1 MEPLKLVALDGQ
13 DLAVLSAHVQDAVV
27 CARDLVYLPRERR
40 FALELR
46 RYDWQ
51 AMPGE
56 PPRRRLSAL
65 HFERV
70 MAARTRAVAPG
81 DSDAVLSLLA
91 VTFDE
96 RDAPGGIVTLHFS
109 GGGAIALDVECIEA
123 QLMDLGPAWEAI
135 SRPHHPLDEN
145 DERQA

>member
-1 MEPLKLVALDGQ
+1 MERLKLVALDGQ

-27 CARDLVYLPRERR
+27 RVRDLVYLPRERR

-51 AMPGE
+51 APPDV
-56 PPRRRLSAL
+56 PPRRRLAAL

-70 MAARTRAVAPG
+70 MAARTRAVRPG
-81 DSDAVLSLLA
+81 DPDAVLSLLA
-91 VTFDE
+91 ATFEE
-96 RDAPGGIVTLHFS
+96 RDAPGGTVTLHFS
-109 GGGAIALDVECIEA
+109 GGAAIALDVECIEA
-123 QLMDLGPAWEAI
+123 QLKDLGPAWEAI
-135 SRPHHPLDEN
+135 SRPYHPLDDE